1 MRPLS
6 VLFVLSVLSVL
17 SPPTSHAQSLTIAQI
32 DSLQY
37 PPRDTV
43 LIYIAHRQYVD
54 RQLQQHHLRELLAI
68 FARLDALKQELKI
81 LKRQQANLT
90 LIHRLNLEKQSRSEI
105 SDLDVLKSEQ
115 GLLNKRMAIVGH
127 TYQIRETILTLT
139 RLANISIIIPNTSE
153 TPQ

>member
-1 MRPLS
+1 M
-6 VLFVLSVLSVL
+6 
-17 SPPTSHAQSLTIAQI
+17 
-32 DSLQY
+32 
-37 PPRDTV
+37 